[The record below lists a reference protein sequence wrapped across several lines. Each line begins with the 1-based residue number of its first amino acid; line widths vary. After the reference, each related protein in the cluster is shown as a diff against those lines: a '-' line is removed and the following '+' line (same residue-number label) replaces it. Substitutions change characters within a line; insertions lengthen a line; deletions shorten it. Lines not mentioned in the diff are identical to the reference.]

1 MEKMGAIRKDL
12 NLLSS
17 FPTLMEKLDSAS
29 QNPVIQLGFI
39 LLDLSE

>member
-17 FPTLMEKLDSAS
+17 FPTFIEKLDSAS
-29 QNPVIQLGFI
+29 QNPVIQLGLI
-39 LLDLSE
+39 LLDLFE